1 MKKVSVIIPVYN
13 AEKYVADAIKSVLSQ
28 TYENIEILIIDDGSP
43 DKSIEVCH
51 NFKDPRIQ
59 IIRQKNRGLAG
70 ARNTGIRHAQGD
82 YLAFLDAD
90 DIWLPEKLEKHVLHL
105 ENSSKVGISFS
116 RSAFINE
123 SGKDLNI
130 YQMGKLTDIKPSEL
144 LYFNPLGNGSS
155 GVFRK
160 EVFEEISFTDDFS
173 GVYECCYFD
182 TSFIMYE
189 DIECW
194 IRIAIKT
201 SWQFEGIPEALTL
214 YRVNP
219 QGLSS
224 NFLAGIDYWEK
235 LDEKV
240 NLYAPQLID
249 EWKQLA
255 MAHRMRYLAREAVR
269 RQAGSIAIELIERSI
284 AYDWRII
291 FMEPSQTIV
300 TWVMSYLLWLM
311 PKYLYI
317 KIEALIWKI
326 KGFVQRHK
334 FDQKK
339 SSFLHS

>member
-13 AEKYVADAIKSVLSQ
+13 AEKYVEDAVKSVLSQ

-43 DKSIEVCH
+43 DKSIEICER
-51 NFKDPRIQ
+51 FKNPKVK

-90 DIWLPEKLEKHVLHL
+90 DMWLPEKLEKHILHL
-105 ENSSKVGISFS
+105 ENSSQIGISFS

-123 SGKDLNI
+123 VGEDLNI
-130 YQMGKLTDIKPSEL
+130 YQMSKLTDIKASEL

-160 EVFEEISFTDDFS
+160 EVFAAISFIDDSS
-173 GVYECCYFD
+173 GVDECCYFD
-182 TSFIMYE
+182 TNFTMYE

-194 IRIAIKT
+194 LRIAIQT
-201 SWQFEGIPEALTL
+201 PWQFEGIPEVLTL

-219 QGLSS
+219 KSLSS
-224 NFLAGIDYWEK
+224 NFLAGIEHWEK

-240 NLYAPQLID
+240 KLYAPKLIE

-255 MAHRMRYLAREAVR
+255 MAFRMQYLAREAVR
-269 RQAGSIAIELIERSI
+269 RQTGSIAVELINRSLV
-284 AYDWRII
+284 YNWRII
-291 FMEPSQTIV
+291 FLDPFPTV
-300 TWVMSYLLWLM
+300 FTWIMSYLLWLV
-311 PKYLYI
+311 PKSIYV
-317 KIEALIWKI
+317 KMEALILQI
-326 KGFVQRHK
+326 KGSFQRHK
-334 FDQKK
+334 FVQEKNA
-339 SSFLHS
+339 SA